1 MIIYELYGLFTD
13 NKGQLY
19 LKFFFETSDYNEIL
33 KEITRIASRKMPY
46 DYAIRHKV
54 SEDKKIYIKGDSD
67 NGNQTT

>member
-13 NKGQLY
+13 NEGQLY

-33 KEITRIASRKMPY
+33 KEIKKIASREKPY

-54 SEDKKIYIKGDSD
+54 SED
-67 NGNQTT
+67 